1 MKISKYFESVIGR
14 GVLATAD
21 TSGKVDIAL
30 YTRPHVVDEDTVA
43 FLMLDRLTYNNL
55 QKNPHAAYLFLEEG
69 PVFNGKRLYL
79 TKIKEEREGEI
90 LESLRRTMYP
100 ELKEK
105 VEYLVYFKVDEV
117 LPLIEAPEKIEA
129 GARA

>member
-1 MKISKYFESVIGR
+1 
-14 GVLATAD
+14 
-21 TSGKVDIAL
+21 
-30 YTRPHVVDEDTVA
+30 
-43 FLMLDRLTYNNL
+43 MLDRLTYNNL

-69 PVFNGKRLYL
+69 PEFNGKRLYL